1 MKSYILFT
9 AALIL
14 FSCSNAKKMSQK
26 MENNSNSVNPSEMKI
41 ALLGDNN
48 QSSLQTTINEV
59 VLNGNILKLSIG
71 YTGGCTQHQF
81 DLIGNEMISKS
92 LPPIRSINLIHKTN
106 EEESFKRAMYDTL
119 YFDISNLA
127 YQKSNGSVIKLNLA
141 DWKEQIT
148 YAFE

>member
-106 EEESFKRAMYDTL
+106 EEESCKRAMYDTL

-148 YAFE
+148 YTFE